1 MSDKCLDSSTCSL
14 NNNKVITIN
23 ELTKAYGDNELVG
36 EDSRAWSEHPVEPE
50 DLELEDRV
58 EFLPPT
64 TGSKT
69 LAFFATSKSAAASL
83 SSSFESSRKDKEV
96 QFGKKCWFS
105 ELLSVKLSTENCEI
119 PWVELF
125 ETELLKR

>member
-1 MSDKCLDSSTCSL
+1 M
-14 NNNKVITIN
+14 
-23 ELTKAYGDNELVG
+23 VG
-36 EDSRAWSEHPVEPE
+36 EDSRTWSEPPVDPE
-50 DLELEDRV
+50 DLELDDRV

-83 SSSFESSRKDKEV
+83 SSSFESSRKDREV
-96 QFGKKCWFS
+96 QFGKKCRFS
-105 ELLSVKLSTENCEI
+105 ELFSVKLKSENFC
-119 PWVELF
+119 PVLELF

>member
-1 MSDKCLDSSTCSL
+1 MKSIKQTCLDLSL
-14 NNNKVITIN
+14 NNDKVITIN

-105 ELLSVKLSTENCEI
+105 ELFSVKLSMENCEI
-119 PWVELF
+119 PPVELF